1 MTGFQM
7 TLLGWYGAGAGLHF
21 MQLLSQGAYAYGLAE
36 DNYSPC
42 SVGIGA
48 TQASVVTT
56 NGDWTRNESLAS
68 IPGTIQSVLV
78 GHAFGQTNPSLA
90 PNLTLI
96 PYVVA
101 NGIYSVYFYTPGCVA
116 QGTCGARAS
125 VSIVVTP
132 TGIAPI
138 TTIVD
143 QTNQQDQ
150 SVLIYQ
156 GPLKATSVPGGGIT
170 VDVGFAAGSTPDQ
183 YNFYGIVVDHVTLI
197 AASTDGRTV
206 GLKHGWGVFEYA
218 VGGTGTYGDAVVA
231 SASMNATATLANS
244 TGVDNISF
252 KLSAGARVHSI
263 ASIGSGT
270 NSTVFLGGN
279 FTYTNGSLASTNVLS
294 YTGSIVTV
302 APNGGLGGSVV
313 SLVEL
318 NGTLYAAGTFTATF
332 DGKVTGLAG
341 AARWQYSTPGSIW
354 QSLGAVPSLGG
365 SITELGVVNAPYSDF
380 VVAVGGSGQGLAYFD
395 PSTSR
400 WNVTERGLFMGNLTA
415 FGTANPL
422 SAVNGTSWFA
432 GNVVSIAQMSA
443 PGGAV
448 LSSNSDGNADL
459 TAFGFSLQQG
469 SVRQSS
475 VQSANQSVAKRSI
488 YHEVVGKMLARSG
501 RLLATTATLV
511 NTTLP
516 SSLSTASSSEVLAG
530 AFWKNGS
537 SNFMLLGG
545 KFVTSTGIAN
555 LGLYDTTQK
564 TLTAVVGEGI
574 AGAVTTLAVFTNTA
588 WIGGNFTTS
597 SGRQGFS
604 TYDLMNTKTD
614 DSQPGLQGKLYAA
627 RYF

>member
-170 VDVGFAAGSTPDQ
+170 VDIGFAAGSTPDQ

-218 VGGTGTYGDAVVA
+218 A
-231 SASMNATATLANS
+231 
-244 TGVDNISF
+244 
-252 KLSAGARVHSI
+252 
-263 ASIGSGT
+263 
-270 NSTVFLGGN
+270 
-279 FTYTNGSLASTNVLS
+279 
-294 YTGSIVTV
+294 
-302 APNGGLGGSVV
+302 GGL
-313 SLVEL
+313 
-318 NGTLYAAGTFTATF
+318 
-332 DGKVTGLAG
+332 
-341 AARWQYSTPGSIW
+341 
-354 QSLGAVPSLGG
+354 
-365 SITELGVVNAPYSDF
+365 
-380 VVAVGGSGQGLAYFD
+380 
-395 PSTSR
+395 
-400 WNVTERGLFMGNLTA
+400 
-415 FGTANPL
+415 
-422 SAVNGTSWFA
+422 
-432 GNVVSIAQMSA
+432 
-443 PGGAV
+443 
-448 LSSNSDGNADL
+448 
-459 TAFGFSLQQG
+459 
-469 SVRQSS
+469 
-475 VQSANQSVAKRSI
+475 
-488 YHEVVGKMLARSG
+488 
-501 RLLATTATLV
+501 
-511 NTTLP
+511 
-516 SSLSTASSSEVLAG
+516 
-530 AFWKNGS
+530 
-537 SNFMLLGG
+537 
-545 KFVTSTGIAN
+545 
-555 LGLYDTTQK
+555 
-564 TLTAVVGEGI
+564 
-574 AGAVTTLAVFTNTA
+574 
-588 WIGGNFTTS
+588 
-597 SGRQGFS
+597 
-604 TYDLMNTKTD
+604 
-614 DSQPGLQGKLYAA
+614 
-627 RYF
+627 